1 MALLSEIDWVILLGA
16 AAFLLLGP
24 NNGQFVRQIGR
35 WYGRAVRLKGELLN
49 EVRRAADLPPVVAGQ
64 PSSLRATLL
73 DWNPNLSV
81 TYPAPAV
88 GAAASAWS
96 LARPSVGIDFPERP

>member
-1 MALLSEIDWVILLGA
+1 MALLSEIDWVILVGA

-24 NNGQFVRQIGR
+24 NNGQFVRQVGR

-49 EVRRAADLPPVVAGQ
+49 EVRRAADLPPVVPGQ

-73 DWNPNLSV
+73 DWSPNLAV
-81 TYPAPAV
+81 TYPAPSV
-88 GAAASAWS
+88 GVAASAWS
-96 LARPSVGIDFPERP
+96 VARPTASEEAREHP